1 MLTYVIGNLF
11 ESPAHTLVNTVNT
24 VGVMGKGIAKDFKTI
39 YPEMFKEYQH
49 LCESK
54 QLTIGKLWLYK
65 KAPVKWILNFPT
77 KTTWKKPSRI
87 EYIEKGLQAFV
98 KGYENKGI
106 TSIAFPALG
115 CGNGELNW
123 EKQVRPLMEKYLEP
137 LPIDIFIYIYD
148 KNALAPEHR
157 NIKSI
162 STWLRSEP
170 ESLSFQEVWEDVKKL
185 IDKKTEL
192 LSFYEKRRFHL
203 FFSKDKEEEFIRV
216 DWGDGSEN
224 IYYEEVLNFW
234 KTIRSGFAYP
244 AVIPPSVDPFRDY
257 LLAIFAELPYCREIR
272 IAKNDRGTNPAMD
285 RGLQFLPRSAN
296 LSPLFYNNNKTA
308 RLIAV

>member
-1 MLTYVIGNLF
+1 M
-11 ESPAHTLVNTVNT
+11 
-24 VGVMGKGIAKDFKTI
+24 D
-39 YPEMFKEYQH
+39 PE
-49 LCESK
+49 
-54 QLTIGKLWLYK
+54 
-65 KAPVKWILNFPT
+65 FPT

-216 DWGDGSEN
+216 DWG
-224 IYYEEVLNFW
+224 W
-234 KTIRSGFAYP
+234 KRK
-244 AVIPPSVDPFRDY
+244 Y
-257 LLAIFAELPYCREIR
+257 LLRRGFEFLEDNKVRFCLSGGNTAQRRSISGLFTGNICGTSVLPGNTYR
-272 IAKNDRGTNPAMD
+272 K
-285 RGLQFLPRSAN
+285 
-296 LSPLFYNNNKTA
+296 K
-308 RLIAV
+308 